1 MPVTVHDKQC
11 KFSFTVNQH
20 LLARSSFRDLSVMK
34 CFTTAN
40 FYDGDNFK
48 QIRETVKDWF
58 VARNFGDD
66 EVIANLA
73 KISGT
78 RIKFNLQ

>member
-1 MPVTVHDKQC
+1 MISHVNSDYC
-11 KFSFTVNQH
+11 KPTF
-20 LLARSSFRDLSVMK
+20 LATISFRDLSVIK

-40 FYDGDNFK
+40 FYDGDNCK

-58 VARNFGDD
+58 VTRNIRDD
-66 EVIANLA
+66 EVLANFT

-78 RIKFNLQ
+78 RIKVNVQ